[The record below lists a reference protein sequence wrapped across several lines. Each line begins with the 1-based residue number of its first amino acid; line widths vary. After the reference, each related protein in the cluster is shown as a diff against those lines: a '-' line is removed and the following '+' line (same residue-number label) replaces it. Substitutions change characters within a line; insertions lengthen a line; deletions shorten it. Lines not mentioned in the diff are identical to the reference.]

1 MKKLIAFILCAVTVV
16 FLAGCIKNEPV
27 EKTPEEKTEIG
38 GEPVSFDDTDE
49 YLVENG
55 NSKYKIAIGED
66 ATKTEKYAAEELQY
80 FIEKSTAVK
89 LPIVTDEE
97 VSHDNN
103 ARYLSVG

>member
-55 NSKYKIAIGED
+55 NSK
-66 ATKTEKYAAEELQY
+66 
-80 FIEKSTAVK
+80 
-89 LPIVTDEE
+89 
-97 VSHDNN
+97 
-103 ARYLSVG
+103 